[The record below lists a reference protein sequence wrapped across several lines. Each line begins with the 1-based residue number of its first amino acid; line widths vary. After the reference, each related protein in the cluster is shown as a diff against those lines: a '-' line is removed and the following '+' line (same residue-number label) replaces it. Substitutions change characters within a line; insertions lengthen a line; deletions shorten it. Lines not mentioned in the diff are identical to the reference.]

1 LFVTIFLGW
10 QGKLDLELFNMTG
23 SDIAWLLFLGIVC
36 TSFAFLVMIEIVK
49 RLGAF
54 TATLSI
60 NLEPVY
66 TILLAIIIL
75 NEHKLLNL
83 NFYIGS
89 VIIILVVVL
98 NGVLKHYQKK
108 KLELN

>member
-1 LFVTIFLGW
+1 
-10 QGKLDLELFNMTG
+10 
-23 SDIAWLLFLGIVC
+23 
-36 TSFAFLVMIEIVK
+36 MIEIVK

-54 TATLSI
+54 TASLSI

-66 TILLAIIIL
+66 TILLAIVIL

-89 VIIILVVVL
+89 VIIIFVVVL
-98 NGVLKHYQKK
+98 NGIIKHYQKK
-108 KLELN
+108 RLKETL